1 MEYCVRVNFPDA
13 DLFAFI
19 THECGV
25 NKGKIKKFTNKEDA
39 EATALKYAGGIA
51 LPIEPKTPKE

>member
-19 THECGV
+19 TYECGV

-39 EATALKYAGGIA
+39 EATALKYAGGIV
-51 LPIEPKTPKE
+51 LPVQDKDRK